1 MEQQA
6 FRKKLDRLWERGGK
20 VSLAC
25 GRYEIEQSICVNTPC
40 IRIDGES
47 WSYSSDPNGVFE
59 SKYGTK
65 LRLTKDIP
73 AITVGVEIKET
84 ILRLPIQHNS
94 DGTPV
99 IDDTYKYSE
108 KGYVPDWKFME
119 DYIKSL
125 PYGDRL

>member
-73 AITVGVEIKET
+73 AITVGLDYPVEG
-84 ILRLPIQHNS
+84 LLFHNFGVQGNIEGIDTRDFLKVLTPS
-94 DGTPV
+94 GGTGLHFAHTRM
-99 IDDTYKYSE
+99 DKR
-108 KGYVPDWKFME
+108 K
-119 DYIKSL
+119 
-125 PYGDRL
+125 